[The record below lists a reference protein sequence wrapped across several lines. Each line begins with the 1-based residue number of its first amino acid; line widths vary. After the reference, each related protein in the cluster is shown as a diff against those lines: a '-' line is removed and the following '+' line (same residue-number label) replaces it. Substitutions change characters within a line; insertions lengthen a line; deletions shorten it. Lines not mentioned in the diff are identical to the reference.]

1 MYGKWCFF
9 IKQTDEVNMRIKIL
23 IYAPRITKQNQ
34 SFLFSRYSSKE
45 ETEDK
50 YGVSNQRDNTQ

>member
-1 MYGKWCFF
+1 
-9 IKQTDEVNMRIKIL
+9 MRIKIL